1 VAAMKHYLLIIALV
15 ALVGCG
21 KRDEPE
27 PQVKAP
33 ANPKTQPKVSA
44 KSPVAKKP
52 DNISPP
58 KHTTDPFELIQNRIK
73 KKEAILVDVREKF
86 EWEDGHLQSA
96 VFLPLSELEEG
107 ESDEAYA
114 TNLTQKIPKDK
125 IVYCHCASG
134 GRVMPASAILQKL
147 GYDARPLKSGYRD
160 LLKAGFEK
168 AE

>member
-1 VAAMKHYLLIIALV
+1 MKITLIALLALGV
-15 ALVGCG
+15 CLVGCG
-21 KRDEPE
+21 KGSTEDPNAEESTLP
-27 PQVKAP
+27 
-33 ANPKTQPKVSA
+33 PKSKE
-44 KSPVAKKP
+44 P
-52 DNISPP
+52 DNVSPP
-58 KHTTDPFELIQNRIK
+58 KHTTDTFELIQNRIK

-107 ESDEAYA
+107 ESDESYA

-147 GYDARPLKSGYRD
+147 GYDVRPLKSGYRD